1 MQKLAVVSS
10 SPLFDMLRNQELSA
24 VADLCVPRHYA
35 AGDRVFEQGEL
46 GDSLYVIVSGD
57 VEVVQRTRDG
67 KSVLITELTA
77 PEFFGEM
84 GLINKDSRTATV
96 RAKSDTDLLHLTAEA
111 LTTFRQQFPDGFTM
125 IVLNIARVL
134 SDRLREANERIG
146 PLPGKGAL

>member
-1 MQKLAVVSS
+1 M
-10 SPLFDMLRNQELSA
+10 
-24 VADLCVPRHYA
+24 
-35 AGDRVFEQGEL
+35 
-46 GDSLYVIVSGD
+46 
-57 VEVVQRTRDG
+57 EVVQRTRDG

-111 LTTFRQQFPDGFTM
+111 LTTFRQQYPDGFTM